1 MNILDL
7 LKSLLSLSLG
17 DFIRR
22 NFGTGPGTE
31 LLIDVGGV
39 VLLSTFCLLIVI
51 FLIWLT
57 RKLVARMQDRIGPNR
72 VGGRFGLLQ
81 TVADVIKLL
90 VKEVIHPSG
99 ADWISYNAAPILTV
113 MAALLVWA
121 VMPFAPGVIG
131 TDLNIGVFYIMAIS
145 SASVIVLLLAGWGS
159 NNKYALLGAFRAV
172 AQMVSYEV
180 PMILALLVPIILA
193 RTMSTD
199 GIVAAQSIPFIL
211 FAPLSAIIFYIST
224 LAETGRT
231 PFDLLEAESE
241 IVAGFHIEYS
251 GMKFGMFFLAEF
263 VNTLFWAGMF
273 VTIYLGGYRF
283 FGLENWVSSDG
294 YPYGRLIGLIAFFSK
309 TFLIYFVYDW
319 IRATLPRVRVDQILN
334 YNWKF
339 LVPLSLV
346 LIFFVALVD
355 KMIPEGTSQVARMAV
370 HLTLNLVIAFA
381 TLEILRRRGRQVR
394 ESMSGGDGPGGR
406 EVLYPDDHGHGSTG
420 HSSTGTG
427 ATGHGPAGHEDHGDL
442 PLGGREPITVPIH

>member
-1 MNILDL
+1 MILDL
-7 LKSLLSLSLG
+7 LKSILSLSLG

-31 LLIDVGGV
+31 LLIDIGGV

-72 VGGRFGLLQ
+72 VGGKFGLLQ
-81 TVADVIKLL
+81 TVADVVKLL
-90 VKEVIHPSG
+90 IKEVIHPSG

-131 TDLNIGVFYIMAIS
+131 VDLNIGVFFIMAIS

-193 RTMSTD
+193 RTMSTE
-199 GIVAAQSIPFIL
+199 GIIAAQDLPFLL
-211 FAPLSAIIFYIST
+211 FAPVSALIFYIST

-241 IVAGFHIEYS
+241 IVAGFHIEYG

-263 VNTLFWAGMF
+263 VNTLFWSGMF
-273 VTIYLGGYRF
+273 VTLYLGGYRF
-283 FGLENWVSSDG
+283 FGLENWVSADG
-294 YPYGRLIGLIAFFSK
+294 YPYGRMIGLIAFFVK
-309 TFLIYFVYDW
+309 TFAIYFVYDW
-319 IRATLPRVRVDQILN
+319 IRGTLPRVRVDQILN
-334 YNWKF
+334 FNWKF

-346 LIFFVALVD
+346 LIFSVALVD
-355 KMIPEGTSQVARMAV
+355 KQIPDGASPAARMAI
-370 HLTLNLVIAFA
+370 HLVLNLVLAYA
-381 TLEILRRRGRQVR
+381 TVEILRRRGRQIR
-394 ESMSGGDGPGGR
+394 EAMSGGDGPGGR
-406 EVLYPDDHGHGSTG
+406 EVLYPDDHGHG
-420 HSSTGTG
+420 
-427 ATGHGPAGHEDHGDL
+427 PAAHEAPAHDDHGDM
-442 PLGGREPITVPIH
+442 PLGAREPITVPIH

>member
-1 MNILDL
+1 MDILDL

-22 NFGTGPGTE
+22 SFGTGPGTE

-72 VGGRFGLLQ
+72 VGGRYGLLQ
-81 TVADVIKLL
+81 TVADVVKLL
-90 VKEVIHPSG
+90 LKELIHPSG
-99 ADWISYNAAPILTV
+99 ADWLAYNAAPILTV
-113 MAALLVWA
+113 VAALLVWA

-131 TDLNIGVFYIMAIS
+131 VDLNIGVFYIMAIS
-145 SASVIVLLLAGWGS
+145 SASVMVLLLAGWGS

-193 RTMSTD
+193 RTMSTR
-199 GIVAAQSIPFIL
+199 GIIDAQTIPFL
-211 FAPLSAIIFYIST
+211 FFAPISALIFYISA

-241 IVAGFHIEYS
+241 IVAGFHIEYG

-273 VTIYLGGYRF
+273 ATLYLGGYRF
-283 FGLENWVSSDG
+283 FGLENWVSADG
-294 YPYGRLIGLIAFFSK
+294 YPYGRLVGLIAFFIK
-309 TFLIYFVYDW
+309 TFAMYFVFDW
-319 IRATLPRVRVDQILN
+319 IRGTLPRVRVDQILN

-346 LIFFVALVD
+346 LIFAVAIVD
-355 KMIPEGTSQVARMAV
+355 KLIPEGTSQVARMAI
-370 HLTLNLVIAFA
+370 HLALNLVIAYA
-381 TLEILRRRGRQVR
+381 TLEILRRRGRRIR
-394 ESMSGGDGPGGR
+394 ETMSGGEGPGGR
-406 EVLYPDDHGHGSTG
+406 EALYPGDSG
-420 HSSTGTG
+420 
-427 ATGHGPAGHEDHGDL
+427 GHGPAGHEAPAPGEHEAQ
-442 PLGGREPITVPIH
+442 PLGAREPITVPIH

>member
-7 LKSLLSLSLG
+7 IKSLLSLSLG
-17 DFIRR
+17 DFIRDLL
-22 NFGTGPGTE
+22 GTGPGTE
-31 LLIDVGGV
+31 LLIDIGGV

-57 RKLVARMQDRIGPNR
+57 RKIVARMQDRIGPNR

-90 VKEVIHPSG
+90 IKEVIHPSG

-131 TDLNIGVFYIMAIS
+131 TDLNIGVFYVMAIS

-211 FAPLSAIIFYIST
+211 FAPLSALIFYISS

-241 IVAGFHIEYS
+241 IVAGYHVEYG

-263 VNTLFWAGMF
+263 VNTLFWSGMF
-273 VTIYLGGYRF
+273 VTLYLGGYRI
-283 FGLENWVSSDG
+283 FGLENWVSADG
-294 YPYGRLIGLIAFFSK
+294 YPYGRLIGLIAFFAK
-309 TFLIYFVYDW
+309 TFLLYFIYDW

-346 LIFFVALVD
+346 LIFFVALID
-355 KMIPEGTSQVARMAV
+355 KLIPDGTSQVARMAV
-370 HLTLNLVIAFA
+370 HLVLNLVIAFF
-381 TLEILRRRGRQVR
+381 TLEILRRRGRQFR
-394 ESMSGGDGPGGR
+394 EAMSGGDGPGGR
-406 EVLYPDDHGHGSTG
+406 EVLHPDDHGAG
-420 HSSTGTG
+420 
-427 ATGHGPAGHEDHGDL
+427 GHGPAGHGPTAHDAPAHDDHGDL
-442 PLGGREPITVPIH
+442 PLGGREPIAVPIH